1 MSSNRY
7 SRAMKTASV
16 RRGRRPSVALIIG
29 VVALFIGLGGTA
41 VAAGMFSGTQIK
53 KNSIPLDRLTGS
65 ARRTLSQP
73 GPHGALGPAGAKGAA
88 GARGQVGAK
97 GDPGPQGAVGPQ
109 GPQGPQ
115 GPIGKS
121 FEPDHVTP
129 QTAQLFGF
137 LPWRDTAPSSTIG
150 FSADA
155 LTIET
160 EAGVAGV
167 DLPIARPTMLNRL
180 GTIDYTSQT
189 GDTGVSLGIEIFGQ
203 DNGENGGEGT
213 YTTLVYFPSNPG
225 ANSAFG
231 GGDARWRTTQPIGT
245 LTPSPTGQ
253 YTWDEIKAGL
263 GSIYGTATTIAVHL
277 QIGSSGLATPS
288 SGTVSELTLGYNNAE
303 DPVTYG
309 FGSG

>member
-1 MSSNRY
+1 MSSNRHR
-7 SRAMKTASV
+7 RAKRTARV
-16 RRGRRPSVALIIG
+16 RGRRPSAALIIG
-29 VVALFIGLGGTA
+29 VVALFIALGGTA
-41 VAAGMFSGTQIK
+41 VAAGVFSGTQIK
-53 KNSIPLDRLTGS
+53 RNSIPLNRLTSS
-65 ARRTLSQP
+65 ARQTLSQP
-73 GPHGALGPAGAKGAA
+73 GPTGARGPAGAKGGN

-97 GDPGPQGAVGPQ
+97 GDAGPQGAV

-137 LPWRDTAPSSTIG
+137 LPWRDTDPSSTIG
-150 FSADA
+150 FSAAA

-167 DLPIARPTMLNRL
+167 DLPIARATMLNRL

-189 GDTGVSLGIEIFGQ
+189 GNRGVSLGIEIFGH

-213 YTTLVYFPSNPG
+213 YTTLVYFPLNPG

-231 GGDARWRTTQPIGT
+231 GGDARWRTTQAIGT

-263 GSIYGTATTIAVHL
+263 GTIYETATTIAVHL
-277 QIGSSGLATPS
+277 QIGSSSSVTPS
-288 SGTVSELTLGYNNAE
+288 SGTVSELTLGYNNAA